1 MAFALTQNTITTAK
15 ANINILDRQ
24 GHRTRDLWHRSLMR
38 YLSATEATERIDCT
52 PAIKLL
58 QRYAS
63 KHTQNKNKFLSHTFF
78 SINLKC
84 IDKYIWQFLIFTGI
98 GLTA

>member
-1 MAFALTQNTITTAK
+1 MLCLYHTLTISHK
-15 ANINILDRQ
+15 LCI
-24 GHRTRDLWHRSLMR
+24 M
-38 YLSATEATERIDCT
+38 LSIQHATEATERIDCT

-63 KHTQNKNKFLSHTFF
+63 KHTQNKNKILSHTFF